1 MDELDKGRRLS
12 EEILAEADRKAA
24 RILGKA
30 EREAGAIL
38 AEAKC
43 QAAGYREKMLAEAR
57 VRAENEKQRILRGTE
72 LEIRKDSLVRYR
84 DYCDTLIPEAAELAR
99 RQGFEMHPDWLAD
112 SLARGLAVM
121 GEDAGSITF
130 SQELDDVQ
138 VKALVARLRFS
149 GMIRRDPGLAPV
161 EAVIASGD
169 GDLRYEILVEELA
182 IEHDREMRQA
192 ALEIHKGEED
202 D

>member
-38 AEAKC
+38 AEAKS

-57 VRAENEKQRILRGTE
+57 VRAENAKQRILRGTE

>member
-1 MDELDKGRRLS
+1 MEWIRSAIGISIQATDAEQRITMDELDYGRRLS

-38 AEAKC
+38 AEAKS

-121 GEDAGSITF
+121 GEDAGASF

-138 VKALVARLRFS
+138 VKALVARLLLGHDS
-149 GMIRRDPGLAPV
+149 PG
-161 EAVIASGD
+161 SRTRTG
-169 GDLRYEILVEELA
+169 
-182 IEHDREMRQA
+182 
-192 ALEIHKGEED
+192 
-202 D
+202 